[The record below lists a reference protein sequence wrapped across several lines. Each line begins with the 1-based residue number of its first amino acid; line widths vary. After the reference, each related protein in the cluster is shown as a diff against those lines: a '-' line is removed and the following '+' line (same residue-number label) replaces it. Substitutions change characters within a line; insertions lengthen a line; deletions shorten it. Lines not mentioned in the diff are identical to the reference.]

1 MFFLCLHLTQKPK
14 IIRWGKQR
22 IIFSIFS
29 IVAYGSTV
37 YTVYISGKLH
47 NINCME
53 NGHVNECV
61 ENAECKKV
69 NDEFKC
75 QCKNGAEENGKCK
88 IS

>member
-1 MFFLCLHLTQKPK
+1 
-14 IIRWGKQR
+14 
-22 IIFSIFS
+22 
-29 IVAYGSTV
+29 
-37 YTVYISGKLH
+37 
-47 NINCME
+47 ME